1 MQKRGLS
8 FILALLMCLSTF
20 SATALAADT
29 KPLDISQVTVK
40 DNLSYDY
47 AGTHNSYIRVTN
59 GNKYGLLDRNGN
71 EVIPLIYD
79 SLTFVA
85 DDLVAV
91 GQNLEAGEKNTGTVK
106 CGLMDM
112 AGNWVVSPKYDRI
125 DPFYEDMAAVYV
137 NNTMGF
143 IDKTGK
149 EVIPLRYP
157 AAVSNN
163 VEVWPDDVFGRLG
176 IIWAFRSGFSD
187 GVACVRKGGVTSVI
201 DKKGKVLFETGL
213 LINGFSNGRA
223 KAVQVPPDDGPQ
235 DNMIITT
242 MSLKYGYMDKTGEM
256 VIPAIYDDAYDFSE
270 GYAVVGKQN
279 SNGETLYGA
288 IDRTG
293 NVVVPLIYHGMT
305 PFHEGMARVYE
316 QDEEEP
322 GHWYKYGFVNTKG
335 ELVVPMIYHEASN
348 YSNGMAVVAV
358 KDERFK
364 DEEEHHHQCLFGCI
378 DEQGNVVIP
387 LEYCASFTFNDGVA
401 YVCKGYPYA
410 LFDYRRH
417 PKEKFG
423 EFCERM
429 REQGSPQECSLIDT
443 KGKTLISF
451 GDRGENDYTD
461 WVNFSGNVAVYRKSN
476 GKYAII
482 RNPLNEEQSK
492 PTFTDVPAGVWYTDP
507 VAWAVQ
513 NEITNGY
520 GAKDKFAPG
529 VDCTEAQILTF
540 LYRAAGE
547 PSAAKS
553 PVSVAV
559 SYQDA
564 INWAYE
570 KGMIDRNFKEN
581 TPCTRATA
589 VKYIWQTFDKP
600 KAEKASSFTDVDK
613 GADYA
618 EAVSWAV
625 EKDIT
630 NGHGGND
637 TFAPDKVCDRGTIVT
652 FLYRAYKEN

>member
-1 MQKRGLS
+1 MQKKVLS
-8 FILALLMCLSTF
+8 SVLTLLMCLSMLP
-20 SATALAADT
+20 AMALVADA
-29 KPLDISQVTVK
+29 KPLDISQLTVK
-40 DNLSYDY
+40 DDLSYEY
-47 AGTHNSYIRVTN
+47 ASAHNAYIRVTN
-59 GNKYGLLDRNGN
+59 GKKYGLLDRNGN

-91 GQNLEAGEKNTGTVK
+91 GQDVKAGEKNTGVGK

-137 NNTMGF
+137 NNNMGF

-201 DKKGKVLFETGL
+201 DKQGKVLFETDL
-213 LINGFSNGRA
+213 LINGFSDGRA

-235 DNMIITT
+235 DNMVITT
-242 MSLKYGYMDKTGEM
+242 MSLKYGYMDKTGKM

-288 IDRTG
+288 IDRAG

-335 ELVVPMIYHEASN
+335 ELVVPMIYQEASN
-348 YSNGMAVVAV
+348 FSDGMAVVAV

-364 DEEEHHHQCLFGCI
+364 EEEEEDHHQCLFGCI
-378 DEQGNVVIP
+378 DKQGNVVIP
-387 LEYCASFTFNDGVA
+387 LEYCASFTFYDGVA

-410 LFDYRRH
+410 LFDYSRH

-443 KGKTLISF
+443 EGKTLISF
-451 GDRGENDYTD
+451 GDRGEKDYTN
-461 WVNFSGNVAVYRKSN
+461 WVNFSGNVAVYRKSD

-482 RNPLNEEQSK
+482 KNPLNEGQPK
-492 PTFTDVPAGVWYTDP
+492 PTFTDVPAGNWAFDP
-507 VAWAVQ
+507 VAWAVE
-513 NEITNGY
+513 NGVTNGY
-520 GAKDKFAPG
+520 GAKDKFAPA
-529 VDCTEAQILTF
+529 VECTEAQILTF
-540 LYRAAGE
+540 LYRANRGGGT
-547 PSAAKS
+547 
-553 PVSVAV
+553 PVAEDMNEAV
-559 SYQDA
+559 S
-564 INWAYE
+564 WARE
-570 KGMIDRNFKEN
+570 KGMIDESFKQN
-581 TPCTRATA
+581 TPCTRAQA
-589 VKYIWQTFDKP
+589 VKFIWEAFGKQTATKP
-600 KAEKASSFTDVDK
+600 ASFTDVDK
-613 GADYA
+613 SADYA

-625 EKDIT
+625 EKKVT
-630 NGHGGND
+630 KGYGGND
-637 TFAPDKVCDRGTIVT
+637 TFAPDRVCNRGEIVT
-652 FLYRAYKEN
+652 FLHRAYNN